1 MYQARSLQILSY
13 KEFAAILIVPEK
25 DSSDMKILPSFR
37 KILLLTT
44 KYCQKAILKA
54 CVLSYLGIYL
64 SAIKIIGRHGQQ
76 YDRNIERGET
86 KLLSENVAKIA
97 EALGVGT
104 EELVLGY
111 SSDRD
116 GGNIMKDEKSYRWMY
131 EELKSRYTFE
141 LQKQAD
147 EISRLVKENST
158 LKDYIEVQK
167 NLISTKEEIISML
180 RKSEDE

>member
-1 MYQARSLQILSY
+1 MDNNTVKENIIRCRKGMKLSQQ
-13 KEFAAILIVPEK
+13 
-25 DSSDMKILPSFR
+25 DMADR
-37 KILLLTT
+37 
-44 KYCQKAILKA
+44 
-54 CVLSYLGIYL
+54 
-64 SAIKIIGRHGQQ
+64 IGMSRTA
-76 YDRNIERGET
+76 YRNIERGET
-86 KLLSENVAKIA
+86 KLLSENVSKIA
-97 EALGVGT
+97 AALGVGT

-116 GGNIMKDEKSYRWMY
+116 GGNSMKGEKSYRWMY

-180 RKSEDE
+180 RKSENG